1 MEKPGLYYV
10 LPDGRKAYLWAQN
23 YKPEVNHW
31 YLNRDSENE
40 FWKITKDFYSPE
52 EKTTY
57 YRIVSYY
64 NGDILYTGR
73 TLAQIRAIMRNN
85 TYRMVIS

>member
-10 LPDGRKAYLWAQN
+10 LPDGRRAYLWVQN

-40 FWKITKDFYSPE
+40 YWKITKDFYCQE
-52 EKTTY
+52 ERTTY

-64 NGDILYTGR
+64 NGDILYSGR
-73 TLAQIRAIMRNN
+73 TLAQVRAIMRNN